1 METYQEFLNR
11 INSFEKSEAFFGEG
25 RFKSNPSLAKKVNPD
40 NSFRDFFGDT
50 VVFDLDIPTKK
61 RLEKWL
67 DKLYDKVPECFCE
80 RLATDMFHMT
90 LHDLSNSE
98 IFPEIGEELAE
109 NEKKVLQRFK
119 DIEVGN
125 TIKMRSM
132 YIFNMVNTSLVLGL
146 YPTDENEYKK
156 LMALY
161 QVFDEVKKL
170 DYPLTPHITLAY
182 YNVNGFDEEAARKL
196 EKLVQEINTCELN
209 HHWEVPLDVRELYY
223 QRFQSMNDYTNVL
236 SLSNRR

>member
-11 INSFEKSEAFFGEG
+11 INSFEKCEVYFGEG
-25 RFKSNPSLAKKVNPD
+25 WFKSNPSLVKKVNPD

-50 VVFDLDIPTKK
+50 MVFDLDIPIKK

-67 DKLYDKVPECFCE
+67 DRLYDEVPECFCE
-80 RLATDMFHMT
+80 RLTTDTFHMT

-98 IFPEIGEELAE
+98 DFSAIAEDVAE
-109 NEKKVLQRFK
+109 NGKKVLQKFR
-119 DIEVGN
+119 DIEAGN
-125 TIKMRSM
+125 TIKMRSK

-146 YPTDENEYKK
+146 YPADENEYQK

-161 QVFDEVKKL
+161 QAFDEVKRL

-182 YNVNGFDEEAARKL
+182 YNVNGFDEEVARKL
-196 EKLVQEINTCELN
+196 EKLVREINTCELN
-209 HHWEVPLDVRELYY
+209 HPWGVELDFRELYY
-223 QRFQSMNDYTNVL
+223 QRFQSMNDYTNVF